1 MKKLKILIIDSNPII
16 YIGFKSIFKNSSI
29 FEVAEST
36 DKKNEI
42 CDKINELNI
51 DIVISEIDFNNG
63 TINDVF
69 KIFKKNNIQIPV
81 VIFNSKSNESKYI
94 IILKSTPQ

>member
-29 FEVAEST
+29 FEVSEST

-51 DIVISEIDFNNG
+51 DIVISEIDFKNG
-63 TINDVF
+63 NVTDVL
-69 KIFKKNNIQIPV
+69 KIFKKKVNKAKSSRYC
-81 VIFNSKSNESKYI
+81 IFKIWVKRT
-94 IILKSTPQ
+94 K